1 MFGNW
6 ARRADA
12 AIASRSTSQPDEALP
27 SGACWN
33 ALEDTGLSPVGVEFD
48 VCAPSAVVHPTNS
61 SRSILGSAHLVL
73 EKECTIRRH
82 CFSQRAIGGAAA
94 NFEGDVLEE
103 SILGIGWR
111 SVISPE
117 LGAVGEFKDVA
128 VAVLDTEIIVVTA
141 NGIGEVFARGARW
154 GRGTFAVQPDHAGSA
169 APAGL
174 RGLVA
179 DKYQAWGAASSEARC
194 FILRP
199 PLASVAAPSYEG
211 GLVARPA
218 LARSAAL
225 SNLSVLVEP
234 SDGPWS
240 DTAVNSLVW
249 VARQEER
256 RGISKASLSGVFGV
270 TDSNAL
276 SFVHCGIGSDSCKD
290 EGKENS
296 CDEGHC

>member
-1 MFGNW
+1 MSPSSPVLINRTYESETVFGNW
-6 ARRADA
+6 ARRANA

-27 SGACWN
+27 SGARWDT
-33 ALEDTGLSPVGVEFD
+33 LEDTSLSPISVEFD

-61 SRSILGSAHLVL
+61 SRSILRSAHLVL

-82 CFSQRAIGGAAA
+82 CFAQRAIGGAAA
-94 NFEGDVLEE
+94 NFEGDILEE
-103 SILGIGWR
+103 SILGVGWR
-111 SVISPE
+111 SVISTE

-141 NGIGEVFARGARW
+141 NRIGEILARGARW
-154 GRGTFAVQPDHAGSA
+154 RLGTFAIQPDHAGSA

-179 DKYQAWGAASSEARC
+179 DKYQAWGAASSAARC

-225 SNLSVLVEP
+225 RTPLVVVAY
-234 SDGPWS
+234 GMR
-240 DTAVNSLVW
+240 TASPL
-249 VARQEER
+249 QFER
-256 RGISKASLSGVFGV
+256 FGQ
-270 TDSNAL
+270 T
-276 SFVHCGIGSDSCKD
+276 K
-290 EGKENS
+290 
-296 CDEGHC
+296 